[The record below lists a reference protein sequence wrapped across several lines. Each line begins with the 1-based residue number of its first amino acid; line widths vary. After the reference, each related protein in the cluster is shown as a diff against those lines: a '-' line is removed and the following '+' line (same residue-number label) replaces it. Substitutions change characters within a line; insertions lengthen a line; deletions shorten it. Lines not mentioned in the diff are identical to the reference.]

1 MTLYAMEQLDREHI
15 SLTEASDILG
25 CDPQKLRDQLD
36 LDDELPA
43 DMRKIRFPH
52 IKIGN
57 RRRIIRI
64 GFIRWVRGETLLPEP
79 HREDGKDA

>member
-64 GFIRWVRGETLLPEP
+64 GFIRWVRGETLRPELPG
-79 HREDGKDA
+79 EDGDGN